1 RRNEPGRVLPVEKAI
16 AYVLETLEALSYL
29 HSVGLVYNDLKP
41 ENIMLTEDQVKLI
54 DMGAVSGVGEYGHIY
69 GTPGFQAPEIPE
81 TGPTTAADLY
91 PAGRTRASLS
101 VRRPGR
107 EGRCAPGI
115 PSPVEEPLFRRYASL
130 YRFLLRA
137 THEDPDRRCRAA
149 SGMSGQLMGVLRE
162 VIALRTG

>member
-1 RRNEPGRVLPVEKAI
+1 YNFIHDDWATSPSHGGYIVMEYIGGPSLRDVRRNEPGRVLPVEKAI

-81 TGPTTAADLY
+81 TGPTIASDLY
-91 PAGRTRASLS
+91 TVGRTLPSLIVRLAETEGWYARAIPAAVQGAMFSRCASL
-101 VRRPGR
+101 R
-107 EGRCAPGI
+107 
-115 PSPVEEPLFRRYASL
+115 
-130 YRFLLRA
+130 RFLL
-137 THEDPDRRCRAA
+137 
-149 SGMSGQLMGVLRE
+149 
-162 VIALRTG
+162 